1 MNLEWMVMICLIAI
15 TFMQHKRINAL
26 EESATFFYKE
36 MTEIYER
43 FNEILRSLKND

>member
-36 MTEIYER
+36 MTDIYEK
-43 FNEILRSLKND
+43 FNEVLRRLTND